1 MEEQSSCGYLQ
12 AIVIGS
18 LTDSFVRYA
27 MELLDSYEVE
37 IVLWEDIYWAVGRLN
52 KNNLTDALV
61 IGRYEHLNRQKG
73 RFFEIVSKAGCIC
86 CCFSD
91 SRFDLEQEQVSAL
104 KSAGGF
110 IVNKAEDIEKV
121 ILKLLAP
128 ADKGQSFVKKKN
140 GSSFNKDDFLTTQA
154 ELEALLGNQ

>member
-1 MEEQSSCGYLQ
+1 MKEQRPCDYSQ

-27 MELLDSYEVE
+27 MDLLDSYEVE
-37 IVLWEDIYWAVGRLN
+37 FVLCEDIYWAVGRLN

-61 IGRYEHLNRQKG
+61 IGRYEHLNCQKG
-73 RFFEIVSKAGCIC
+73 RFIEIASKAGYIC

-91 SRFDLEQEQVSAL
+91 SRWDFGQEQGTAL

-110 IVNKAEDIEKV
+110 IVNKTEDIEKV

-128 ADKGQSFVKKKN
+128 DKGRTFVKEKN
-140 GSSFNKDDFLTTQA
+140 GSSFNRDDFLTTQA
-154 ELEALLGNQ
+154 ELNALLGNQ